1 LVEIDSYFQACCNF
15 ATLTKK
21 ASANVTSA
29 DVTVL
34 LGEWS
39 KGNRAAFNSLIPLV
53 YAELRR
59 RAQSYMRKENVG
71 HTLQP
76 TGLVHEAY
84 LRLVDQDHANWQN
97 RAHFFAVASQIL
109 RRILVDHARSKHRL
123 KRGADPL
130 KVTWIEEIGSKKVP
144 AIDLVALDDALEKLS
159 KLDPDQGRI
168 VELRFFGSL
177 SIEETAA
184 SLEISPA
191 TVKREWAMARAWL
204 LRELSSGL

>member
-1 LVEIDSYFQACCNF
+1 
-15 ATLTKK
+15 LTKK
-21 ASANVTSA
+21 PSPNATSINVTA
-29 DVTVL
+29 L

-39 KGNRAAFNSLIPLV
+39 KGNRAAFDTLMPFV

-59 RAQSYMRKENVG
+59 RAASYMRKENAG

-84 LRLVDQDHANWQN
+84 LRMVDQDHADWQN

-130 KVTWIEEIGSKKVP
+130 KVTWIEDLGAKEPP
-144 AIDLVALDDALEKLS
+144 AFDLVALDDAMKKLS
-159 KLDPDQGRI
+159 KLDPQQAKI
-168 VELRFFGSL
+168 VELRFFGGL

-184 SLEISPA
+184 SLKISVA
-191 TVKREWAMARAWL
+191 TVKRDWSMARAWL
-204 LRELSSGL
+204 LRELTSG